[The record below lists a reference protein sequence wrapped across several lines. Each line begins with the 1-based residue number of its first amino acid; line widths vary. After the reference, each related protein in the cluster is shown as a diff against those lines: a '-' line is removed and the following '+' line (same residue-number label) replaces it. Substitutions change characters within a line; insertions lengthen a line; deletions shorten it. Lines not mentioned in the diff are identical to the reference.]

1 MYTEGPGEE
10 GAGGAVSLKLGETG
24 RGKQDGSSE
33 AQAAQVG
40 PEIDSEG
47 LWKSAWASA
56 FGPGEV
62 FLPSNVQVAH
72 FESFH

>member
-1 MYTEGPGEE
+1 MKQEE
-10 GAGGAVSLKLGETG
+10 
-24 RGKQDGSSE
+24 GSSE

-40 PEIDSEG
+40 PEVDSEG